1 MPLRA
6 SLPLASAAE
15 AEAALEG
22 LVRVNTH
29 QLTQGYPPIASSLR
43 SGRLRYIRRDP
54 DEEWR
59 SLAQIWRHGG
69 GDCEDLAAAVAA
81 ELRALGYRARVV
93 IRRARPGLLHAL
105 TLNEST
111 GQLLDPSLTGG
122 MGQV

>member
-1 MPLRA
+1 MSLRA

-22 LVRVNTH
+22 LVRVNSH
-29 QLTQGYPPIASSLR
+29 QLAQGYPPISQALR
-43 SGRLRYIRRDP
+43 AGRIRYIRRDP

-59 SLAQIWRHGG
+59 SLAQIWANGG
-69 GDCEDLAAAVAA
+69 GDCEDLAAAIAA
-81 ELRALGYRARVV
+81 ELRALGWRARVV
-93 IRRARPGLLHAL
+93 IKRARPGLLHAL

-122 MGQV
+122 MGTV